1 MRMWSPLIDSAF
13 FWSKR
18 AGFGFTS
25 TMSNAATNSSRE
37 NTSRSAA
44 IDQPRSAR

>member
-1 MRMWSPLIDSAF
+1 MAMAF

-25 TMSNAATNSSRE
+25 EISKARAISSME
-37 NTSRSAA
+37 KMSRSGA
-44 IDQPRSAR
+44 IDQPRRAR